1 MEINKS
7 ALTLNGNELNISMP
21 IVKINREARTVSGF
35 ATLDNVDTQKDRVT
49 ADASKKAFARWRG
62 NMREMHGKEAIG
74 TAVKFEEKTF
84 FNPEDSKTYQGMF
97 VTAYVSKGAPNT
109 WEKVLDGTLTGF
121 SIGGSVVKARDVF
134 DKASNSAF
142 REVNDYEMHELSLVD
157 NPANQLANIISF
169 QKSASGVME
178 VEGMVS
184 DMKIETIFWCDI
196 DKVAITTDE
205 DSIICSTCDNEM
217 TDIGWVEAADED
229 KNATV
234 QKAIATHTSNHE
246 GLENATTGM
255 QDNIQYIAK
264 QVITYLQENKGGVD
278 VSKRKSAEPTEVVEP
293 AKIEKNS
300 AVEPATG
307 DTEVKPEVSEV
318 QEPDIAKMFSDLRE
332 TLAGAIE
339 NSKTDTEKVL
349 GEVQASIEKSVGN
362 IDGKVSNLET
372 QVGELSKRVDD
383 ITEKTETVEKSVK
396 SVVDDTAIRK
406 SGDLGGSKDDDKL
419 EKTSFW
425 RGSFLSVD
433 DIAR

>member
-21 IVKINREARTVSGF
+21 IAKINREARTVSGF

-62 NMREMHGKEAIG
+62 NLREMHGKD
-74 TAVKFEEKTF
+74 AVGKAVRFEEKTF
-84 FNPEDSKTYQGMF
+84 FNPEDSKTYSGMF

-121 SIGGSVVKARDVF
+121 SIGGSVVKARDIF
-134 DKASNSAF
+134 DKSSNSAF

-157 NPANQLANIISF
+157 NPANQLANIVSF

-196 DKVAITTDE
+196 DKVAITTNE

-234 QKAIATHTSNHE
+234 QKAIATHTSSQPN

-255 QDNIQYIAK
+255 QDNNIAK
-264 QVITYLQENKGGVD
+264 QVITYLQENEGGVD
-278 VSKRKSAEPTEVVEP
+278 VSKRNKNADPSEVVEP
-293 AKIEKNS
+293 AIEKNS
-300 AVEPATG
+300 TVEPANG
-307 DTEVKPEVSEV
+307 EPESAPEVSEV
-318 QEPDIAKMFSDLRE
+318 QEPDFAKMFSDLRE

-339 NSKTDTEKVL
+339 NSKTETEKVL
-349 GEVQASIEKSVGN
+349 GDVQASIEKSVGN
-362 IDGKVSNLET
+362 IDTKVSGLET
-372 QVGELSKRVDD
+372 KFGELSKRVDE
-383 ITEKTETVEKSVK
+383 ITEQTATVEKTVK
-396 SVVDDTAIRK
+396 AVVDDTAIRK